1 MNSLTLWNP
10 YREMMTLRRQLDSF
24 FDDSFFK
31 LSGYQRP
38 LLERIWGLDLDVV
51 ENDESFLIQA
61 SVPGIDPEQLDI
73 TLENNVLTIKGE
85 LDEEKRQEGEVYH
98 LRERRYGR
106 FSRSVTLPAE
116 VDADA
121 IEAQMENGVL
131 TLTVPKSEESKPK
144 RIPIRMEK
152 ALSSNGQ
159 EVIENQTSS

>member
-73 TLENNVLTIKGE
+73 TLVMVTHDSEVAQIAGRQLL
-85 LDEEKRQEGEVYH
+85 LDEGKIVETTTGQ
-98 LRERRYGR
+98 GR
-106 FSRSVTLPAE
+106 TMFGAVA
-116 VDADA
+116 
-121 IEAQMENGVL
+121 G
-131 TLTVPKSEESKPK
+131 
-144 RIPIRMEK
+144 
-152 ALSSNGQ
+152 
-159 EVIENQTSS
+159 